1 MALLYKKT
9 VIFRG
14 NGDVDNL
21 WITFYME
28 HGILWSLVEKELG
41 KKLPAH
47 AINTWFDP
55 IRSVALSSGELVLE
69 VPNQFFLEWIDAHY
83 NRILERAINAVTNEK
98 TTFKFI
104 VSTNNTEPTIE
115 DNVLKEPPS
124 ISRINNPSL
133 NKSYSF
139 ENFIEGGNNQFAKS
153 AAETV
158 ASNPAK
164 RSFNPLII
172 YGGVGLGKTHL
183 IHAIGNSI
191 MSQGRDINVVL
202 ATSEKFTLDFVN
214 SLRKNKT
221 VEFAKEYRKA
231 DVLLIDDIQFF
242 RGKEQTQEQFFHT
255 FNELYQSGKQIVLTA
270 DRYPG
275 EMQGLQDRLLS
286 RFQSGLSVDIQPPDF
301 EVRVAIL
308 LEKAEQNGV
317 SLPYD
322 IMEFIATHIKN
333 NIRDLEGTIIRIL
346 AKSSL
351 MNQDIDFNMVKD
363 VVKERA
369 GKTIPSNIRIED
381 IVRRVSRIFQI
392 AEKEIVGKSRK
403 REIVEARQAAMYLSR
418 KIIGDSLNNI
428 GVFFGGRDHTT
439 VIHALGNIEKKEA
452 QNLEV
457 GKKIKMIEN
466 ELSLAQF

>member
-1 MALLYKKT
+1 
-9 VIFRG
+9 
-14 NGDVDNL
+14 
-21 WITFYME
+21 
-28 HGILWSLVEKELG
+28 
-41 KKLPAH
+41 
-47 AINTWFDP
+47 
-55 IRSVALSSGELVLE
+55 
-69 VPNQFFLEWIDAHY
+69 
-83 NRILERAINAVTNEK
+83 
-98 TTFKFI
+98 
-104 VSTNNTEPTIE
+104 
-115 DNVLKEPPS
+115 
-124 ISRINNPSL
+124 
-133 NKSYSF
+133 
-139 ENFIEGGNNQFAKS
+139 
-153 AAETV
+153 
-158 ASNPAK
+158 
-164 RSFNPLII
+164 
-172 YGGVGLGKTHL
+172 
-183 IHAIGNSI
+183 

-308 LEKAEQNGV
+308 LEKAEQNGLD
-317 SLPYD
+317 LPYD

-369 GKTIPSNIRIED
+369 GKNIPSNIRTED

-439 VIHALGNIEKKEA
+439 VIHALNNIEKKEA
-452 QNLEV
+452 QNMEI

-466 ELSLAQF
+466 ELSFAQL